1 MDKRKETVLH
11 FLKATGQATL
21 ADVAAHLEVSKQGAI
36 RHLEA
41 LEEAGLVVRSN
52 ESHAR
57 PGRPEHLY
65 RLTAAAAEHLP
76 HAHRELATELVQFM
90 AAEQVER
97 FFAERAVRVEAEM
110 ASELDG
116 LDLAAK
122 VHRLAEMAT
131 ATGYMS
137 EVVENKDG
145 SFEIKHCNCPI
156 ADVAAA
162 TGHPC
167 RHEQSM
173 YGRLLGTEV
182 NRTSWAAAADPT
194 CTYVIKSK

>member
-1 MDKRKETVLH
+1 MDKRKEAVLQL
-11 FLKATGQATL
+11 LKATGQATL
-21 ADVAAHLEVSKQGAI
+21 ADVAVHLEVSKQGAI

-52 ESHAR
+52 EGHSR
-57 PGRPEHLY
+57 RGRPEHLY
-65 RLTAAAAEHLP
+65 RLTAAAADHFP

-90 AAEQVER
+90 AADQVER
-97 FFAERAVRVEAEM
+97 FFAERAARTEAEM
-110 ASELDG
+110 TSELAG

-131 ATGYMS
+131 ANGHMS
-137 EVVENKDG
+137 EVVEGVDG
-145 SFEIKHCNCPI
+145 TFEIRHCNCPI
-156 ADVAAA
+156 ADLAAA

-173 YGRLLGTEV
+173 YGRLLGVEN
-182 NRTSWAAAADPT
+182 NRTRWAPADPT